1 MDNIRSS
8 YIYKIGGLY
17 LNVLLK
23 TKRLDLAKQSG
34 SYKFILYDSE
44 FVDSD
49 FSISFSFIE
58 KIKTPPVT
66 PSFSSRSF
74 GENQIPYEWEVFEF
88 KDSFSLVFNVNNNP
102 DIDLA
107 EIKFKLNDKS
117 VNIKL
122 QQRNNNSSR
131 ILFDPFF
138 LPLGPILL
146 NYLVHHAGG
155 VMLHSSGVKDN
166 ENGYVFTAVSGTGKS
181 TMAGLWQKTG
191 AQIINDD
198 RLVLIPGN
206 DGVMMTNTPMPYYQ
220 DVYKESP
227 VTAIFLIKQS
237 PENYLKPL
245 PGAAGVAGLMSNCIQ
260 FLYNKKMVQKHLE
273 ALTAIAEK
281 SPIYELGFKP
291 DTEITD
297 IIRREFGG

>member
-1 MDNIRSS
+1 MNKTEHS
-8 YIYKIGGLY
+8 YIYKIGGL
-17 LNVLLK
+17 NLK
-23 TKRLDLAKQSG
+23 FFLDSKQLKLSSGAG
-34 SYKFILYDSE
+34 SYKFILDDHE
-44 FVDSD
+44 FKHVDY
-49 FSISFSFIE
+49 SISFSLSNNIQ
-58 KIKTPPVT
+58 TPLIR
-66 PSFSSRSF
+66 PSFSASSF
-74 GENQIPYEWEVFEF
+74 DENQIPYEWGVYEHKENFTVII
-88 KDSFSLVFNVNNNP
+88 KVN
-102 DIDLA
+102 DDLS
-107 EIKFKLNDKS
+107 FKLIKAIFDLKRRS
-117 VNIKL
+117 VNVQFEMKENYKL
-122 QQRNNNSSR
+122 
-131 ILFDPFF
+131 DPFF
-138 LPLGPILL
+138 QPLGPILL
-146 NYLVHHAGG
+146 NYITHHAGG